1 MSELLTTGAE
11 SGADAQPTRRVSDPK
26 GLLKSELRS
35 RMSY

>member
-11 SGADAQPTRRVSDPK
+11 SDADARPTRCVSDPE

-35 RMSY
+35 WLSY